1 MNFEQF
7 GDRVD
12 YFESLPREILLLILK
27 YMDVPCIG
35 SMIQTSSPKDDN
47 IASLAA
53 MERKW
58 LEIVNRRFNL
68 FRATRVAKGNVSRPK
83 FYGGSTWKDA
93 YRSMAISNR
102 MPKMTVQYKKKKIFA
117 KGCGF
122 KIIDSKVANCHSLA
136 SRTISNT
143 MGPNRQKS
151 RNQFVACWVMI
162 GHTEDCKLRVAHM
175 DLNEPNFQDAFVGDR
190 ASNVSS
196 GNQSDT
202 YIELQLALQNTKS
215 GFCKVTADIFQA
227 TIQMHD
233 AIDSFFTQ
241 RIVRSGPF
249 RPKVVYRSIGGRTGL
264 KNGCTWLDEELGD
277 KLFLRPFEFA
287 IVSVNIPLRHYMEL
301 SNESI
306 QFETDFLSRA
316 LSICVPVSCEEP
328 IAVERRHDT
337 CDNLSMTH
345 SSVVVAKF
353 MEEYEIWENY
363 MALPGN
369 CLVLVDK
376 RD

>member
-1 MNFEQF
+1 MIFALL

-12 YFESLPREILLLILK
+12 YFESLPREILLLILN
-27 YMDVPCIG
+27 YMDIPCIG
-35 SMIQTSSPKDDN
+35 SMMQTSSPKNDN
-47 IASLAA
+47 IAELAA
-53 MERKW
+53 QDKKW

-68 FRATRVAKGNVSRPK
+68 FRASRVAKGNVSRPK
-83 FYGGSTWKDA
+83 SYGGSTWKDA
-93 YRSMAISNR
+93 YRSMAVSNR

-122 KIIDSKVANCHSLA
+122 KMIDSKITKRHSLA
-136 SRTISNT
+136 SCALSNAIV
-143 MGPNRQKS
+143 PCRQKS

-162 GHTEDCKLRVAHM
+162 GHTEDCKLRVTHM
-175 DLNEPNFQDAFVGDR
+175 DLNEPHFQDTF
-190 ASNVSS
+190 S
-196 GNQSDT
+196 GNQRNT

-215 GFCKVTADIFQA
+215 GFCEVTADIFQA

-233 AIDSFFTQ
+233 AVDSFLTQ

-249 RPKVVYRSIGGRTGL
+249 RPKVVYRSIGGEIGL

-277 KLFLRPFEFA
+277 KLTLRPFEFA
-287 IVSVNIPLRHYMEL
+287 IVSVNISLRHYMEL
-301 SNESI
+301 NDESI

-328 IAVERRHDT
+328 IGKKGNHPFDSLPKR
-337 CDNLSMTH
+337 H
-345 SSVVVAKF
+345 SSSIVIANF
-353 MEEYEIWENY
+353 IEENEIWENY
-363 MALPGN
+363 MALPGG
-369 CLVLVDK
+369 CLVLIDK